1 MKNGNILLFTSVLA
15 LSGCSTFQGLKQD
28 LSSGYN
34 AVSNTVAKWVDPE
47 KEAKMQLPV
56 YDGSCPS
63 VSVRPDLQKLTEFQD
78 DAKPTDSTK
87 ISEAEILHVQNTCR
101 VENDSLVMQVDITVA
116 GKTGPKARVK
126 STDQP
131 SFAYPYFLAVTD
143 GSGTVLSKE
152 IFAVTVAYGKDKKE
166 ITQTENIFQTMPF
179 PNKEAGQIYNVIVGF
194 QLTEDQLNYA
204 KANPSKKTVSTSGG
218 ASIPV
223 PVTTTTQNPTEVTP
237 APAVVPPQSAA
248 HATTPSGAPVSLV
261 PSTKTT
267 TNQ

>member
-1 MKNGNILLFTSVLA
+1 MKNGNILLFASIIA
-15 LSGCSTFQGLKQD
+15 LTGCSTMQGLKQD
-28 LSSGYN
+28 LTSGYN
-34 AVSNTVAKWVDPE
+34 AVTNTVSGWVDPE
-47 KEAKMQLPV
+47 KQAKMQLPV
-56 YDGSCPS
+56 YDGSCPP
-63 VSVRPDLQKLTEFQD
+63 VSVRPDLQKLTEFQN
-78 DAKPTDSTK
+78 DAKPSDSSK
-87 ISEAEILHVQNTCR
+87 ISEAEMLHVQNTCR
-101 VENDSLVMQVDITVA
+101 VENGALVMQVDITVA

-143 GSGTVLSKE
+143 GSGAVLAKE

-179 PNKEAGQIYNVIVGF
+179 PNKEAGQVYNVIVGF

-204 KANPSKKTVSTSGG
+204 KTHPSKKTVSTSGG
-218 ASIPV
+218 ASVPI
-223 PVTTTTQNPTEVTP
+223 PVTTTTTSPTP
-237 APAVVPPQSAA
+237 APAPVPAQAPV